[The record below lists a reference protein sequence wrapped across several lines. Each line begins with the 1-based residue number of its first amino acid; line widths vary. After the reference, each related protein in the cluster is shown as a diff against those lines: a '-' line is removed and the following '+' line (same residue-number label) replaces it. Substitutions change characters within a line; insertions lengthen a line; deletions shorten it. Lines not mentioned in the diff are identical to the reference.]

1 MSTPILIILAV
12 LAPVVLAAAV
22 GFPAWFAARTH
33 SDYIK
38 LRDEYQAAVGIAQ
51 PKSAVV
57 STPGGFRLPGWM
69 LGYYG
74 YLIVTGVF
82 RALHPSLGFT
92 AHVLIFAGI
101 GLWFTQRSLSSYSTL
116 RAHPELE
123 LRLRRVPR
131 IEIATWTLVAL
142 VFFAIVHIMVVIGAP
157 AEFGPHSR

>member
-1 MSTPILIILAV
+1 M
-12 LAPVVLAAAV
+12 
-22 GFPAWFAARTH
+22 
-33 SDYIK
+33 
-38 LRDEYQAAVGIAQ
+38 
-51 PKSAVV
+51 

-74 YLIVTGVF
+74 YLIVAGVF